1 MARQTDD
8 SGPNLL
14 GEKGVQ
20 EKPELGIRSPVKK
33 GTPRGTLQKIPQR
46 VLTDLRRRIAEV
58 KFAEAVIK
66 AGGKMDPDAAIKEAS
81 KKKYGGLIDS
91 TRINKIHAD
100 PNKFIKQLGVDPTNL
115 KTGEKLPSV
124 SDLRRYVRNS
134 LDNVEAQ
141 VGRLNKHLFPEGVPL
156 DHIVRSIHFGHGQA
170 LGSAGPHVGDEGLA
184 QLPME
189 NIGQGKLSG
198 PSKGELD
205 LGTGRYKVND
215 AYSAIGHPQF
225 WDEVLSNFIMG
236 RKHVPV
242 LVELTPEGKNRVIH
256 QGHDPDSV
264 IIEEGEIKLRN
275 AVTGETKVKIDPAS
289 EADPLHDYG
298 RTHQPGVDESSKRNL
313 TRPRDQQILKVKP
326 QEGNLSEGDLQTL
339 RSIESDPEGRKGG
352 SGTKYRN
359 TPPPSGEA
367 GILRHVGF
375 NQNQVN
381 ALLKGG
387 EGAMDILRT
396 IPEPTRRLLKGL
408 PIPIVGAVM
417 SELDVAQRQEDYN
430 RSGNIVDKAQLGIA
444 NIGKAGEYL
453 SSYSAAVLPAVAE
466 DPHSVI
472 PATTMLIGEG
482 IGVVSEIAN
491 TTIDFGEAVYNAG
504 QGLVNWLNREEN

>member
-134 LDNVEAQ
+134 LDNVESQ

-205 LGTGRYKVND
+205 LETGRYKVND

-256 QGHDPDSV
+256 QGHDPDRV
-264 IIEEGEIKLRN
+264 IIEEGEIKLRD
-275 AVTGETKVKIDPAS
+275 AVIGKTKGKVNPEA
-289 EADPLHDYG
+289 EADHLSHYG
-298 RTHQPGVDESSKRNL
+298 EKHQQKVLESSERNL
-313 TRPRDQQILKVKP
+313 TRQRP
-326 QEGNLSEGDLQTL
+326 QEIVEVKSKWPKLTPEQQQAGGEILTEQGSKLASSVDLKFNVAETAL
-339 RSIESDPEGRKGG
+339 NVLDHMDKGR
-352 SGTKYRN
+352 Y
-359 TPPPSGEA
+359 GEA
-367 GILRHVGF
+367 LI
-375 NQNQVN
+375 
-381 ALLKGG
+381 
-387 EGAMDILRT
+387 E
-396 IPEPTRRLLKGL
+396 
-408 PIPIVGAVM
+408 
-417 SELDVAQRQEDYN
+417 
-430 RSGNIVDKAQLGIA
+430 
-444 NIGKAGEYL
+444 
-453 SSYSAAVLPAVAE
+453 
-466 DPHSVI
+466 
-472 PATTMLIGEG
+472 ATTLTPAGRTANLVHSTADSISRASTGQSLAER
-482 IGVVSEIAN
+482 IADAPRRTDEYFSDESVAARVQKRDEMVQTIKDK
-491 TTIDFGEAVYNAG
+491 TTSIT
-504 QGLVNWLNREEN
+504 NWLQELVQ